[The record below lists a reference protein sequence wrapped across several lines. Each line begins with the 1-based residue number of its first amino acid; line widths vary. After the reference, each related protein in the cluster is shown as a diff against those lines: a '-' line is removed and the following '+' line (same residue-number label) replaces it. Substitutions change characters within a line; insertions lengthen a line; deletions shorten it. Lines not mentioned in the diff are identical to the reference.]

1 MEYVWLSIVL
11 LLSIIEVITVGLTTV
26 WFIISGLI
34 ALILSILFDNI
45 LLEMAVFVL
54 GGTILL
60 FTTRPIVLKY
70 IKPKSIPLNIDRII
84 GMEGIA
90 QEDITK
96 TSGEVK
102 VDGKVWTAF
111 SNQKILKNEKVRI
124 LEIQS
129 TKLKVEKVEE

>member
-60 FTTRPIVLKY
+60 FTLAPTILLPTAEW
-70 IKPKSIPLNIDRII
+70 II
-84 GMEGIA
+84 
-90 QEDITK
+90 
-96 TSGEVK
+96 
-102 VDGKVWTAF
+102 
-111 SNQKILKNEKVRI
+111 
-124 LEIQS
+124 
-129 TKLKVEKVEE
+129 